1 MKGVELCL
9 RFSYITNL
17 LRYCGPEEANK
28 QFLHYLKSKDNEEEI
43 TSTLKRFEGLLPY
56 LSTIAKKHNKQ
67 PFDYDVVEAYW
78 IGNSLLE
85 NFNKAEM
92 KQVIDKL
99 MERGLPKSIGEKVKE
114 KIPDKS
120 FPHHSFNVYIVGVG
134 NLTGS
139 VEATKE
145 NMEKCRISSAEVIEI
160 DNKNNKLIVKKESG
174 EKEIDYLSLMLP
186 EIKIGDIVAIHWD
199 FAPLI
204 LTKDQLKNLEKYTI
218 KN

>member
-1 MKGVELCL
+1 MKGIELCL
-9 RFSYITNL
+9 RFSYITNR

-28 QFLHYLKSKDNEEEI
+28 AFLEYLDNKDNEDQVKEM
-43 TSTLKRFEGLLPY
+43 LGRFEGLLPY
-56 LSTIAKKHNKQ
+56 LSTIAEKHNKQ
-67 PFDYDVVEAYW
+67 PFDFDVVEAYW

-85 NFNKAEM
+85 NFNKEEM
-92 KQVIDKL
+92 KQLIDKL

-114 KIPDKS
+114 NIPNKS

-145 NMEKCRISSAEVIEI
+145 NMEKCRISSAEVMKIE
-160 DNKNNKLIVKKESG
+160 NNNNKLFVKTETG
-174 EKEIDYLSLMLP
+174 EKEIDFMPLMLP
-186 EIKIGDIVAIHWD
+186 EIKVGDIVAIHWD

-204 LTKDQLKNLEKYTI
+204 LTNNQVKNLKKYSI